1 MTTIEQSRY
10 LTIPSGEGKIF
21 VVRSGS
27 AEVYA
32 CTPKGTEDYH
42 KLFLT
47 QLGDGECFFSPVEVL
62 SPLEFQVFAREDCT
76 IDCADVEKLADHE
89 LTAAATEWFHKLTD
103 LQLIRYLIGLGDD
116 STLQK
121 WESKTIF
128 VPDEDGPPNE
138 GVIDVFSYNQ
148 EILSMLIESSFK
160 KAWQNVD
167 VKTEMRGRH
176 RERVLSAAMR
186 NLLRTEYD
194 FFDVE
199 ESPGG
204 MDDSTRFAVCAAAK
218 FLGMDASN
226 ISLPADVS
234 ANMDPIT
241 KMRRLIKK
249 ANMQVRLVSPL
260 PKGWHKNDYGT
271 FLGFFETRGEE
282 KAEKAEKEMVA
293 LLPNGSDKYI
303 LVGESYPSG
312 ISVDDQIASKI
323 KADAFMCY
331 AGLPPRK
338 LGWGDMFRFMYRH
351 TAKHDW
357 TMVWLMSL
365 VAGLLPLLMPLIT
378 ESIFR
383 DVIPINDRQ
392 ALGTVTQVM
401 LISGLTSAI
410 VGLVRSISFL
420 RIKSHASIAFES
432 ALWSR
437 LLSLPT
443 RFFRDYDAG
452 NLVGRMQGVTTMTE
466 LLGDHALS
474 AVFTMVFSFW
484 SLLLMLY
491 YSVKLTM
498 IAILVWVVY
507 LLVNAFL
514 YRNTLFA
521 QRRMAEASNKAS
533 ARILQLMNGLTK
545 FRLQGGESSA
555 FHLWSQTFGEQ
566 WQWSLKTRWYANYT
580 SFLNVMMPTIL
591 SMILFYFTIDIM
603 EAGLNDAR
611 PAMDPVKFMG
621 FMTAFSGFNAVLVSF
636 VPLVATVFSAIP
648 LIENITPILDA
659 DPEVTD
665 DKIEAGKLSGE
676 VEIKNLHFAYSPD
689 SPPVIKG
696 ISIRFKAGES
706 VAIVGPS
713 GCGKSTLVR
722 ILLGFEKPTQGA
734 VFFDGHDFSTLN
746 AASVRSQMG
755 VVLQN
760 GQIMPGDIFS
770 NIVGS
775 APLTI
780 DDAWEAARM
789 VGLEKDIRNMPMGM
803 DTVISEGAGN
813 ISGGQRQRIL
823 LARSIVNRPKIV
835 ILDEATSA
843 LDNITQAI
851 VTESMKKLKATRI
864 VVAHR
869 LSTIRDADRIYVLK
883 DGCVA
888 EEGSYEE
895 LVKADGLFAKLAK
908 RQLA

>member
-1 MTTIEQSRY
+1 MINLEQSRY
-10 LTIPSGEGKIF
+10 LEIPSGKDKAF

-27 AEVYA
+27 VEVYA
-32 CTPKGTEDYH
+32 CTPKGLEDYH
-42 KLFLT
+42 KLFLA
-47 QLGDGECFFSPVEVL
+47 QLGEGECFFSPVEVL
-62 SPLEFQVFAREDCT
+62 SPLEFQIFAREDCE
-76 IDCADVEKLADHE
+76 IDDADVEKLAGHE
-89 LTAAATEWFHKLTD
+89 LAALATEWFHALTD
-103 LQLIRYLIGLGDD
+103 LQLIRYLIGLGDE
-116 STLQK
+116 STLLK

-128 VPDEDGPPNE
+128 VPDED
-138 GVIDVFSYNQ
+138 VMDVFSYNQ
-148 EILSMLIESSFK
+148 EILSMMIESTFK

-176 RERVLSAAMR
+176 RERVLEAAMR
-186 NLLRTEYD
+186 NLLRTEHD
-194 FFDVE
+194 FAVVE

-204 MDDSTRFAVCAAAK
+204 MDDPVRFAVCAAAK

-226 ISLPADVS
+226 ISLPADVAAS
-234 ANMDPIT
+234 MDTVT

-260 PKGWHKNDYGT
+260 PRDWHKNDYGT
-271 FLGFFETRGEE
+271 FLGFLDRHGEE
-282 KAEKAEKEMVA
+282 EMVA
-293 LLPNGSDKYI
+293 LLPDGSGKYV
-303 LVGESYPSG
+303 LVGESHPSG
-312 ISVDDQIASKI
+312 IPVDDETASKI
-323 KADAFMCY
+323 KGDAFMCY
-331 AGLPPRK
+331 AGFPPKK
-338 LGWGDMFRFMYRH
+338 LGRGDIFRFMLRH

-357 TMVWLMSL
+357 TIIWFVSF
-365 VAGLLPLLMPLIT
+365 VAGLLPILMPLIT

-383 DVIPINDRQ
+383 DIIPINDRQ

-410 VGLVRSISFL
+410 VGFVRSISFL
-420 RIKSHASIAFES
+420 RIKSHVSVAFES

-452 NLVGRMQGVTTMTE
+452 NLVGRMQGVSAITE

-474 AVFTMVFSFW
+474 AVFSMIFSFW
-484 SLLLMLY
+484 SLLLMFY

-498 IAILVWVVY
+498 ISIAVWAVY
-507 LLVNAFL
+507 LLVNVFF

-521 QRRMAEASNKAS
+521 QRRMTEASNKAS
-533 ARILQLMNGLTK
+533 ARILQIMNGLTK
-545 FRLQGGESSA
+545 FRLQGGEPSA

-566 WQWSLKTRWYANYT
+566 WKWSLKTRWHTNYT
-580 SFLNVMMPTIL
+580 SFLNVMMPVIL
-591 SMILFYFTIDIM
+591 SMILFYFTIDVV
-603 EAGLNDAR
+603 EAGLNDVR

-621 FMTAFSGFNAVLVSF
+621 FHSAFAGFNAVLVSF
-636 VPLVATVFSAIP
+636 VPLAATVFSVMP
-648 LIENITPILDA
+648 FIENIMPILEA
-659 DPEVTD
+659 EPEVTD
-665 DKIEAGKLSGE
+665 DKIDAGKLSGE
-676 VEIKNLHFAYSPD
+676 VEIKDLHFAYSPD
-689 SPPVIKG
+689 SPMVLKG

-722 ILLGFEKPTQGA
+722 ILLGFEKPTQG
-734 VFFDGHDFSTLN
+734 VIFFDGHDFSTLN

-775 APLTI
+775 APLTQ

-789 VGLEKDIRNMPMGM
+789 VGLEKDIRNMPMEM
-803 DTVISEGAGN
+803 NTVIGEGAGN

-843 LDNITQAI
+843 LDNITQAV
-851 VTESMKKLKATRI
+851 VTESIKKMKATRI

-869 LSTIRDADRIYVLK
+869 LSTIKDADRIYVLQ
-883 DGCVA
+883 DGRVT
-888 EEGSYEE
+888 EEGNYEE
-895 LVKADGLFAKLAK
+895 LMKADGLFAKLAK